1 MIKITVDEAYAFDYY
16 SILELK
22 NQNGSQV
29 DHIINVIKS
38 DLTEQI
44 GLEKFNL
51 IIESEE
57 YSRLYASNKKTFEAV
72 DKAKTDEVLAS
83 YVDECNYLRMIHKR
97 ELQNKFF
104 SSCLSEIKLGYE
116 KLSLKNG

>member
-16 SILELK
+16 TILELK
-22 NQNGSQV
+22 KENGSQI
-29 DHIINVIKS
+29 DHIINTIKS
-38 DLTEQI
+38 DLIEYI

-57 YSRLYASNKKTFEAV
+57 YLKLYSSNKKTFEAV

-83 YVDECNYLRMIHKR
+83 YVDKCNYLRMIHKR

-104 SSCLSEIKLGYE
+104 SNSLSEIKLGYE
-116 KLSLKNG
+116 KLSLKNE

>member
-22 NQNGSQV
+22 KQNGSQV
-29 DHIINVIKS
+29 DHIINSIKS

-57 YSRLYASNKKTFEAV
+57 YLKLYSSNKTTFEAV

-83 YVDECNYLRMIHKR
+83 YVDECNYLRMIYKR

-104 SSCLSEIKLGYE
+104 SNSLSEIKLGYE
-116 KLSLKNG
+116 KLALKNG

>member
-22 NQNGSQV
+22 KQNGSQV
-29 DHIINVIKS
+29 DQIIDIIKS
-38 DLTEQI
+38 DLLEQI
-44 GLEKFNL
+44 GVEKFNL

-57 YSRLYASNKKTFEAV
+57 YLKLYSSNKTTFEAV

-83 YVDECNYLRMIHKR
+83 YVDRCNFLRMVYKR

-104 SSCLSEIKLGYE
+104 SSSLSEVKLGYE

>member
-38 DLTEQI
+38 DLIEQI

-57 YSRLYASNKKTFEAV
+57 YSRLYTSNKKTFEAV

-104 SSCLSEIKLGYE
+104 SSSLSEIKLGYE

>member
-16 SILELK
+16 TILELK
-22 NQNGSQV
+22 KENGSQI
-29 DHIINVIKS
+29 DHIIDTIKS
-38 DLTEQI
+38 DLIEHI

-57 YSRLYASNKKTFEAV
+57 YLKLYSSNKTTFEAV

-83 YVDECNYLRMIHKR
+83 YVDKCNYLRMIHKR

-104 SSCLSEIKLGYE
+104 SNNLSEIKLGYE